1 MTTDDLVADLS
12 RGLSAVRPSRHRLRL
27 AVAAVAGLAL
37 SMILLLLIF
46 GVRADF
52 SPTSGPVL
60 LKAVYGLTAA
70 AATAPF
76 LLEVSRP
83 STSVGREFLPI
94 WIFAALN
101 VLVGILVMVLTPL
114 DLRMS
119 AWTSDQ
125 FPECLYRIPLLS
137 LPIAMALTLAVR
149 GLGATRLTLAGS
161 AIGAVSGSLAAI
173 VYAGCCPADS
183 ILYVVSWYL
192 ASVLLCAAAGAVV
205 LSRMLKW

>member
-1 MTTDDLVADLS
+1 
-12 RGLSAVRPSRHRLRL
+12 
-27 AVAAVAGLAL
+27 
-37 SMILLLLIF
+37 
-46 GVRADF
+46 
-52 SPTSGPVL
+52 
-60 LKAVYGLTAA
+60 
-70 AATAPF
+70 
-76 LLEVSRP
+76 
-83 STSVGREFLPI
+83 
-94 WIFAALN
+94 
-101 VLVGILVMVLTPL
+101 MVLTPL